1 MAKALEGSLQNL
13 EAVTARI
20 RSGEG
25 SLGKLLNDDAM
36 AKSLTSLTANLD
48 AATGAA

>member
-20 RSGEG
+20 RSARAVWA
-25 SLGKLLNDDAM
+25 KL
-36 AKSLTSLTANLD
+36 
-48 AATGAA
+48 